1 MNFNIYLDDKTAQQL
16 QDATEISNES
26 RNSIIRQAISFWLQ
40 KHHKKK
46 WPDSLLEFNGM
57 MDFPAFESSR
67 DELLTP
73 KDDPFQ

>member
-40 KHHKKK
+40 KHHKK
-46 WPDSLLEFNGM
+46 NGLI
-57 MDFPAFESSR
+57 AF
-67 DELLTP
+67 LNLTV
-73 KDDPFQ
+73 

>member
-26 RNSIIRQAISFWLQ
+26 RNAIIRQAIAFWLQ
-40 KHHKKK
+40 NHHKKK
-46 WPDSLLEFNGM
+46 WPDCILEFNGIQ
-57 MDFPAFESSR
+57 DFPAFESSR
-67 DELLTP
+67 DELLCP

>member
-40 KHHKKK
+40 HHHKKK
-46 WPDSLLEFNGM
+46 WPESILEFNGIK
-57 MDFPAFESSR
+57 DFPAFESNRS
-67 DELLTP
+67 ELSPP
-73 KDDPFQ
+73 KEDPFQ